1 MLLWLVIVLGCDGTV
16 EPSNEDGGRTTR
28 DADSPEDGGTSTRD
42 SGESMNDGGGRDGGM
57 PAGLAEIVFPPP
69 SVTNAATI
77 AVRVRADGAT
87 SATVNGVA
95 AEPAGTDFVARVP
108 LTPGENTLAAEAMT
122 PSGLRVAEATI
133 VRSDDLSRGATEWG
147 AARAFSLTVSES
159 EALFADDIFDGAVR
173 IDLATGDHTWIACT
187 ESSSRCGDLGGTGVD
202 MVQPLDVDFVLDRVI
217 ATDGDHL
224 VEIDRTTH
232 DTTTIAGRGVG
243 SGPDPSRM
251 SSLIF
256 DTTRDV
262 AVVLDWDLSTIVR
275 IDLANGDRTLL
286 SGDGAGSGPEIRA
299 AQQLAYDPMGDR
311 ALFFQ
316 QYVPQLYA
324 VDLESG
330 ARSVISDRGMG
341 SGPEIGDPEGIA
353 VDSVRR
359 IAFTIDAENDSI
371 VAIDLATGDRRI
383 VSSSSVGEGPRP
395 TSASLS
401 FARDLLF
408 ARDDET
414 LYAIDPASGDGVVVS
429 R

>member
-1 MLLWLVIVLGCDGTV
+1 MLLWFVIVLGCDGTV
-16 EPSNEDGGRTTR
+16 EPSTEDAGRMTR
-28 DADSPEDGGTSTRD
+28 DADSPEDGGTTTRD
-42 SGESMNDGGGRDGGM
+42 SGEAAPDGGRDGGM

-69 SVTNAATI
+69 SVTNAETI

-95 AEPAGTDFVARVP
+95 AEPAGSDFVARVP
-108 LTPGENTLAAEAMT
+108 LTPGENMLAAEATT
-122 PSGLRVAEATI
+122 PAGLRVAEATI
-133 VRSDDLSRGATEWG
+133 VRSDDLSRGATEWD
-147 AARAFSLTVSES
+147 AARAFSLTVSDS

-202 MVQPLDVDFVLDRVI
+202 MVQPLDVDIVMDRVI

-243 SGPDPSRM
+243 AGPDPSRM

-256 DTTRDV
+256 DTRRSV
-262 AVVLDWDLSTIVR
+262 AIVLDWDLSTIVR
-275 IDLANGDRTLL
+275 IDLASGDRALL

-299 AQQLAYDPMGDR
+299 AQQLAYDETGDR

-316 QYVPQLYA
+316 QYVPQLYS

-330 ARSVISDRGMG
+330 ARAVVSERGVG
-341 SGPEIGDPEGIA
+341 SGPELGDPEGIA
-353 VDSVRR
+353 VDPVRR

-371 VAIDLATGDRRI
+371 VAIDLATGDRRVVASASI
-383 VSSSSVGEGPRP
+383 GDGPRP

-408 ARDDET
+408 ARDDQT
-414 LYAIDPASGDGVVVS
+414 LYAIDPASGDGVVIS